1 MSTTVPDRVLG
12 VSDTSELLTDTS
24 IAWAKT
30 LTANATY
37 AILVVRMLRQ
47 PMYKTDVDGI
57 E

>member
-37 AILVVRMLRQ
+37 AILVVRMLRH